1 MNLPDSL
8 IWKNYLKNYV
18 LFEFEKYF
26 NRNSTSLSD
35 YNLPLLDKYLIGAI
49 DNMLLLEELSYDVEQ
64 LKKDHHSMI
73 GMLNA

>member
-8 IWKNYLKNYV
+8 ICKNYLKNYV